1 MSKVFHKA
9 KDIGPPI
16 DPALIAHKQS
26 LFNAGINTYNL
37 PPRSPEEE
45 RRVIAE
51 VNWERSK
58 KQERERCAKIA
69 EDAYLLTEPY
79 SHNVQNQSVRKKFGK
94 LIAAKIR
101 EELK

>member
-1 MSKVFHKA
+1 M
-9 KDIGPPI
+9 
-16 DPALIAHKQS
+16 
-26 LFNAGINTYNL
+26 
-37 PPRSPEEE
+37 
-45 RRVIAE
+45 
-51 VNWERSK
+51 NWERSK